1 MVKELKTA
9 DGNKNTG
16 AKTFDLSALGKV
28 KNTGFGAKEKVPLLE
43 PTLATIKSVEIKMED
58 DKYEHNRDA
67 QDKVYHPGY
76 VIFEVEHEDPKT
88 GEMVTSRDFFRG
100 LRFYLVLDSDLT
112 PVLDSQGEEIIE
124 RLWIGDKSGLGK
136 VRSVVTAYDSSIN
149 DYAQFFQFF
158 EPGLQVKIKSVF
170 NTNPTTGEQTIKQQI
185 VEIVG
190 K

>member
-9 DGNKNTG
+9 DSNKNTG

-76 VIFEVEHEDPKT
+76 VIFETEFEDPKT
-88 GEMVTSRDFFRG
+88 GEMVTSKDFFRG
-100 LRFYLVLDSDLT
+100 LRFYLVLDSDLN
-112 PVLDSQGEEIIE
+112 PVLDSTGDEIIE
-124 RLWIGDKSGLGK
+124 RLWIGDQSGLGK
-136 VRSVVTAYDSSIN
+136 IRKIVTAHDSSIN
-149 DYAQFFQFF
+149 DYAQFFQFLA
-158 EPGLQVKIKSVF
+158 PGLKVKIKSFF
-170 NTNPTTGEQTIKQQI
+170 NTNPTTGEQVIKQQI
-185 VEIVG
+185 VEIVE
-190 K
+190 